1 MASKKKTAKEV
12 KVDAP
17 KKATKKKTRKKVS
30 RITSHTSLYA
40 GLYDKDIIRK
50 SLLEA
55 MKETIILLQ
64 RYQKIAVM
72 REQRIILEEQMRK
85 LLSGMSANLND
96 FKTTLPPLP
105 RVEKP
110 KTIKTKKDNSIRTE
124 LQEVDKLLEMQ
135 TRNKSMLGGLGHEF
149 DDLGKQL
156 EDIDVKL
163 RELERL

>member
-1 MASKKKTAKEV
+1 MASKKKTAKEE
-12 KVDAP
+12 KVEAP
-17 KKATKKKTRKKVS
+17 KKTVKKKARK
-30 RITSHTSLYA
+30 RAPRTNTHTSLYA

-85 LLSGMSANLND
+85 LLTGMSANLND

-105 RVEKP
+105 KVEKP
-110 KTIKTKKDNSIRTE
+110 KAAKSSKKSSIRSE
-124 LQEVDKLLEMQ
+124 LAEVDKLLEMQ
-135 TRNKSMLGGLGHEF
+135 T
-149 DDLGKQL
+149 
-156 EDIDVKL
+156 
-163 RELERL
+163 

>member
-1 MASKKKTAKEV
+1 MAKKKQQAAKEV
-12 KVDAP
+12 KEEP
-17 KKATKKKTRKKVS
+17 SKKEVKKKPRK
-30 RITSHTSLYA
+30 RIARSPKTSLYA
-40 GLYDKDIIRK
+40 GLYDKDAVRK

-64 RYQKIAVM
+64 RYQKVAVM

-85 LLSGMSANLND
+85 LLSGMSSNLSD

-110 KTIKTKKDNSIRTE
+110 KAQKAKKKSTMKAE
-124 LQEVDKLLEMQ
+124 LQEVDRLLEMQ
-135 TRNKSMLGGLGHEF
+135 AKNKPVFGGLGHEF

-156 EDIDVKL
+156 QNIDAKL
-163 RELERL
+163 RELENL